1 MSESVAVTGMG
12 LLTPAGTGAA
22 AMWDCLC
29 QGRSTAT
36 SDPALRGMPVDFSC
50 QVPGFDPAGVKSIA
64 WRTNRFIQLA
74 VVAARMALTDAC
86 LAPGRFD
93 QQRVGVVLGVGA
105 ASMEHWPGETEKL
118 LQGRLRA
125 ISPLSLP
132 RSIPNMAAGEIALDL
147 GVTGPNLVVST
158 ACASGATALG
168 VAKDLLAADRCDV
181 VLAGGA
187 ESPRASEMV
196 ALCFSRMSVLSR
208 RCQDPA
214 LASRPFD
221 AERDGFVLGEGAAV
235 MVLERAAHARSRK
248 ANVRAWLSGYGASA
262 DAHHPTTPDPEGKGA
277 TAAIGAA
284 LHEAGLRHDDVGH
297 INAHGSSTDFND
309 LYEAATLSRVFD
321 RPPPVTANKGSLGHG
336 IGAAG
341 AIEAACS
348 VLTLQHQL
356 IPPVANFSRP
366 DPRIDLDIV
375 AAVPRPRRV
384 EAVLSNSFGFGG
396 QNAALLFTRA

>member
-1 MSESVAVTGMG
+1 MSEPVAVTGMG
-12 LLTPAGTGAA
+12 LLTPAGTGDKAT
-22 AMWDCLC
+22 WDCLC
-29 QGRSTAT
+29 QGRSTAAP
-36 SDPALRGMPVDFSC
+36 DPALKGMPVDFSC
-50 QVPGFDPAGVKSIA
+50 QVPGFDAADVKTIA
-64 WRTNRFIQLA
+64 WRTNRFVQMA
-74 VVAARMALTDAC
+74 VVAARMAMADSALGPAC
-86 LAPGRFD
+86 FD
-93 QQRVGVVLGVGA
+93 RRRVGVVMGVGA

-118 LQGRLRA
+118 LKGRLRA
-125 ISPLSLP
+125 VSPLSLP

-187 ESPRASEMV
+187 ESPRASELV

-208 RCQDPA
+208 RSQDPSR
-214 LASRPFD
+214 ASRPFD
-221 AERDGFVLGEGAAV
+221 ADRDGFVLGEGAAV
-235 MVLERAAHARSRK
+235 MVLEKAAHARARK
-248 ANVRAWLSGYGASA
+248 AGVRAWLSGYGASA

-284 LHEAGLRHDDVGH
+284 LDEAGLRHDDVDH

-309 LYEAATLSRVFD
+309 LYEAATLSRVFE
-321 RPPPVTANKGSLGHG
+321 RPPPVTANKGALGHG

-348 VLTLQHQL
+348 VLTLERQL

-366 DPRIDLDIV
+366 DPRIDLDVV
-375 AAVPRPRRV
+375 ADAPRPHRV

-396 QNAALLFTRA
+396 QNASLVFTRA

>member
-1 MSESVAVTGMG
+1 MSEPVAVTGLG
-12 LLTPAGTGAA
+12 LLTPAGEGPDAL
-22 AMWDCLC
+22 WDCLC
-29 QGRSTAT
+29 QGRSTAAF
-36 SDPALRGMPVDFSC
+36 DHALKGMPVDFSC
-50 QVPGFDPAGVKSIA
+50 QVPDFDTDSVKTIA
-64 WRTNRFIQLA
+64 WRTNRFMQMA
-74 VVAARMALTDAC
+74 VVAARMALADSA
-86 LAPGRFD
+86 LSPGGFD
-93 QQRVGVVLGVGA
+93 HRRVGVVLGVGA

-118 LQGRLRA
+118 LRGRLRA
-125 ISPLSLP
+125 VSPLSLP

-187 ESPRASEMV
+187 ESPRASQMV

-208 RCQDPA
+208 RGQDPA
-214 LASRPFD
+214 RASRPFD
-221 AERDGFVLGEGAAV
+221 ADRDGFVLGEGAAV
-235 MVLERAAHARSRK
+235 MVLEKADHARARK
-248 ANVRAWLSGYGASA
+248 AGVRAWLSGYGASA

-284 LHEAGLRHDDVGH
+284 LDEAGLRHDDIDH
-297 INAHGSSTDFND
+297 INAHGSSTGFND
-309 LYEAATLSRVFD
+309 LYEATTLSRLFP
-321 RPPPVTANKGSLGHG
+321 RPAPVTANKGSLGHG
-336 IGAAG
+336 VGAAG

-348 VLTLQHQL
+348 VLTLEHQL

-375 AAVPRPRRV
+375 AGVPRPHRV
-384 EAVLSNSFGFGG
+384 ETVLSNSFGFGG
-396 QNAALLFTRA
+396 QNAALVFTRA

>member
-1 MSESVAVTGMG
+1 MSEPVAVTGLG
-12 LLTPAGTGAA
+12 LLTPAGTGIEAT
-22 AMWDCLC
+22 WTCLC
-29 QGRSTAT
+29 QGRSTAAA
-36 SDPALRGMPVDFSC
+36 DPALTDMPVDFSC
-50 QVPGFDPAGVKSIA
+50 RVPGFDTAGVKKIA
-64 WRTNRFIQLA
+64 WRTNRFIQMAL
-74 VVAARMALTDAC
+74 VAARMAVADSGL
-86 LAPGRFD
+86 PSGRRD
-93 QQRVGVVLGVGA
+93 HRRIGVVMGVGA

-125 ISPLSLP
+125 VSPLPLP

-181 VLAGGA
+181 VLAGGV
-187 ESPRASEMV
+187 ESPRASQMV
-196 ALCFSRMSVLSR
+196 SLCFSRMSVLSR
-208 RCQDPA
+208 RRQGPER
-214 LASRPFD
+214 ASRPFD
-221 AERDGFVLGEGAAV
+221 ADRDGFVLGEGAAV
-235 MVLERAAHARSRK
+235 LVLEKAAYARSRR
-248 ANVRAWLSGYGASA
+248 ADVRAWLSGYGASA

-277 TAAIGAA
+277 TAAIEAA
-284 LHEAGLRHDDVGH
+284 LAEAGLRTGDISH

-309 LYEAATLSRVFD
+309 LFEARTLSRIFD
-321 RPPPVTANKGSLGHG
+321 RCPPVTANKGSLGHG

-356 IPPVANFSRP
+356 IPPVANFTRP

-375 AAVPRPRRV
+375 AGTPRRHAV
-384 EAVLSNSFGFGG
+384 QAVLSNSFGFGG
-396 QNAALLFTRA
+396 QNAALVFTRA